1 MPVSADGV
9 NKNQNMLT
17 SKSDSFLL
25 RSETSLEV
33 METVDTESCDSVDPM
48 VVSVSTRDTGGDL
61 ASIHSDLS
69 GGGSSAGDV
78 PDANSTLTSLQSN
91 ELVSRDKKFWVSKL
105 AVFML
110 ESFFLLPSLCKYVIN
125 SYCLLLL
132 LCNF

>member
-9 NKNQNMLT
+9 TKNQSMLT

-33 METVDTESCDSVDPM
+33 LETVDTESCDSVDPM
-48 VVSVSTRDTGGDL
+48 VVSVSTRDAGGDL

-69 GGGSSAGDV
+69 GGGSSVGDF
-78 PDANSTLTSLQSN
+78 PDANSTLSSLQSN

-105 AVFML
+105 AVFYATELFPIYFPMQK
-110 ESFFLLPSLCKYVIN
+110 CY
-125 SYCLLLL
+125 
-132 LCNF
+132 